1 MNIMIY
7 EIEQQKPK
15 SYGIDLCR
23 GLQLKKLKVNKILY
37 KLQNNLGE
45 EDYLEPL
52 KVLIDSVNRH
62 NNLNFF
68 GRLAFIHQLTN
79 RLKMRARLFELHKK
93 NTFDEPSDPVFVIG
107 LPRSGTSLLFNLLS
121 LDIAHRSPMY
131 WEIMHLMPLA
141 KTQASRKSR
150 EFKTNAELKLA
161 KTIIPKLKA
170 IHTIRATTPEECQQ
184 IATMNVRSFVYMC
197 MADVPE
203 YVEYLKSTSFD
214 SVFKWHKKFY
224 QALELNGKPTRWL
237 LKDPS
242 HIGHI
247 PQILKEYPNAKFI
260 HIHRDPAESV
270 ASFCSLTKNVRL
282 AFSKKIDTDGIGK
295 TVIDFWNHNL
305 SKGMED
311 RKFLSSDQLVDIQY
325 SEFVKNPLDHIKN
338 TYQQLNFDMNI
349 QTENKIQKYLEQD
362 KNILK
367 PEHRY
372 TLDEFGLN
380 QNDIKGQFKEYM
392 LNYDF

>member
-1 MNIMIY
+1 ML
-7 EIEQQKPK
+7 K
-15 SYGIDLCR
+15 
-23 GLQLKKLKVNKILY
+23 GLEGK
-37 KLQNNLGE
+37 LGE
-45 EDYLEPL
+45 EDYIEPL
-52 KVLIDSVNRH
+52 EILIHSINKH
-62 NNLNFF
+62 NNFNLF
-68 GRLAFIHQLTN
+68 GRIALNHQLRS
-79 RLKMRARLFELHKK
+79 RLKMRAKLTALYDK
-93 NTFDEPSDPVFVIG
+93 NTFIEPAEPVFVIG

-121 LDIAHRSPMY
+121 QDKAHRSPQY

-141 KTQASRKSR
+141 KTQTARKRR
-150 EFKTNAELKLA
+150 EFKTNTELKLA
-161 KTIIPKLKA
+161 KTIIPKLRA

-184 IATMNVRSFVYMC
+184 IATMNIRSFVYMC

-260 HIHRDPAESV
+260 HIHRDPTESV

-311 RKFLSSDQLVDIQY
+311 RKSLTSNQIVDIQY
-325 SEFVKNPLDHIKN
+325 SEFVKNPLDRIKN

-380 QNDIKGQFKEYM
+380 QKDIKGQFKEYM

>member
-1 MNIMIY
+1 MRKM
-7 EIEQQKPK
+7 
-15 SYGIDLCR
+15 
-23 GLQLKKLKVNKILY
+23 
-37 KLQNNLGE
+37 
-45 EDYLEPL
+45 
-52 KVLIDSVNRH
+52 
-62 NNLNFF
+62 LN
-68 GRLAFIHQLTN
+68 
-79 RLKMRARLFELHKK
+79 ELHE
-93 NTFDEPSDPVFVIG
+93 NNNFDQPANPVFVIG

-141 KTQASRKSR
+141 KSQTDRKRR
-150 EFKTNAELKLA
+150 EYKTNAELKLA
-161 KTIIPKLKA
+161 KTLIPKLRA

-184 IATMNVRSFVYMC
+184 IATMNIRSFVYMC

-260 HIHRDPAESV
+260 HIHRDPVESV
-270 ASFCSLTKNVRL
+270 GSFCSLTKNVRL
-282 AFSKKIDTDGIGK
+282 AFSKKVDTHNIGE

-305 SKGMED
+305 TKGMLD
-311 RKFLSSDQLVDIQY
+311 RKSLSNNQIVDIQY
-325 SEFVKNPLDHIKN
+325 SEFVKNPLELIKN
-338 TYQQLNFDMNI
+338 TYMQLNFDMNI
-349 QTENKIQKYLEQD
+349 ETENKIQNYL
-362 KNILK
+362 LK
-367 PEHRY
+367 DREVKKSQHTY
-372 TLDEFGLN
+372 SLDEYGLN
-380 QNDIKGQFKEYM
+380 ESIIKSQFKDYM
-392 LNYDF
+392 LNFDF